1 LNKKLFI
8 ILFVLFT
15 FSIFGNTIAFDFI
28 DVDLK
33 DALDEIAFAA
43 DVQIVYSESVSGKV
57 DLLINTNNVET
68 ALELI
73 LFGKPFFFEKYS
85 EDIYFVG
92 DYRER
97 TNLANYLLEPNVV
110 KLSNISTNSISELLS
125 LYPYRVKFLKDSN
138 LVIVYGKD
146 EIATKII
153 EMIRDIDNNSYTNK
167 ILAVNIIELSEAQ
180 WKVKEANN
188 ITIDFIVGKN
198 NGTNFEFLNFEQN
211 LRYNYYNVFKNE
223 NEMSFVFYDK
233 KVDISVVE
241 NDGIDLKL
249 LIDDS
254 LILDL
259 NLSYSQMNTPIYYF
273 MNNSNKYFMIVLG
286 VYEKRDYT
294 NYFQEKN
301 SNSIGLEYEFDKGND
316 YIGLDFITND
326 YKLNFKYGFFDK
338 YKFTFTD
345 EISKDFY
352 SNVGIDYH
360 DDLLYFLLSFKEYQH
375 FEEIIL
381 NGEIGLLSNI
391 RFESNSLN
399 PSFDGLFYDIFI
411 GYENDTI
418 ELGAGAD
425 IYFNISNI
433 KINPYSELKFNYE
446 YEKFELVGELLYII
460 NKGFKVNTKIFYNF

>member
-1 LNKKLFI
+1 
-8 ILFVLFT
+8 
-15 FSIFGNTIAFDFI
+15 
-28 DVDLK
+28 
-33 DALDEIAFAA
+33 
-43 DVQIVYSESVSGKV
+43 
-57 DLLINTNNVET
+57 
-68 ALELI
+68 
-73 LFGKPFFFEKYS
+73 
-85 EDIYFVG
+85 
-92 DYRER
+92 
-97 TNLANYLLEPNVV
+97 
-110 KLSNISTNSISELLS
+110 
-125 LYPYRVKFLKDSN
+125 
-138 LVIVYGKD
+138 
-146 EIATKII
+146 
-153 EMIRDIDNNSYTNK
+153 
-167 ILAVNIIELSEAQ
+167 
-180 WKVKEANN
+180 
-188 ITIDFIVGKN
+188 
-198 NGTNFEFLNFEQN
+198 
-211 LRYNYYNVFKNE
+211 
-223 NEMSFVFYDK
+223 MSFVFYDK

-460 NKGFKVNTKIFYNF
+460 NEGFKVNTKIFYNF